1 MTESF
6 AAAILG
12 LCGIVIAAVIK
23 FVPQRR
29 APDMAQHSNGKP
41 PNDINARLARCEVDI
56 RDLRDWKHNTN
67 DIVQRLLTESELRR
81 EKLLRPDE

>member
-12 LCGIVIAAVIK
+12 VCGIVIAAIIK

-29 APDMAQHSNGKP
+29 APDMAQQSNGKP
-41 PNDINARLARCEVDI
+41 PNDVHARLARCEADI
-56 RDLRDWKHNTN
+56 REFREWKHRCN
-67 DIVQRLLTESELRR
+67 DLVHRLLTESELRR